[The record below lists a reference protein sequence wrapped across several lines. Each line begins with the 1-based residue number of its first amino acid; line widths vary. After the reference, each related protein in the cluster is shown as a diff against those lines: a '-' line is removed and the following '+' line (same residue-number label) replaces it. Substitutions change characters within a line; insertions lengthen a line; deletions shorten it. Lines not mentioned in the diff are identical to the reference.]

1 MIATVNSFLPET
13 GQWLGLG
20 AVLISIAMFSGLG
33 RVRGVEQELPGVS
46 ILYGWS
52 ILAAAL
58 TVTGVFTP
66 LAFAPT
72 FWTLAAIAAIALF
85 VSARRGTLD
94 FSPILPFLR
103 ILFTILIF

>member
-1 MIATVNSFLPET
+1 MIATVHSFLPDT
-13 GQWLGLG
+13 GQWLALG
-20 AVLISIAMFSGLG
+20 AVLITVTMFSGLG
-33 RVRGVEQELPGVS
+33 RILCVEQELPGVS

-72 FWTLAAIAAIALF
+72 FWT
-85 VSARRGTLD
+85 VSYTH
-94 FSPILPFLR
+94 LR
-103 ILFTILIF
+103 AHET